1 MLWQNKSYDLVSYLE
16 IIIGII
22 ALICLLSLLYLWY
35 QPKCQNKFNNIV
47 FLGHLIICFDLYL
60 LVDKVA
66 HLLMSFYQAYLHH
79 LKYNIYDYALLSS
92 DILLTVVLI
101 FSTFS
106 DDVVNVKKLTLR
118 AATIFPSSR
127 IGSAIQHA

>member
-60 LVDKVA
+60 L
-66 HLLMSFYQAYLHH
+66 F
-79 LKYNIYDYALLSS
+79 
-92 DILLTVVLI
+92 
-101 FSTFS
+101 
-106 DDVVNVKKLTLR
+106 
-118 AATIFPSSR
+118 
-127 IGSAIQHA
+127 

>member
-101 FSTFS
+101 FSTFLFI
-106 DDVVNVKKLTLR
+106 NNL
-118 AATIFPSSR
+118 
-127 IGSAIQHA
+127 